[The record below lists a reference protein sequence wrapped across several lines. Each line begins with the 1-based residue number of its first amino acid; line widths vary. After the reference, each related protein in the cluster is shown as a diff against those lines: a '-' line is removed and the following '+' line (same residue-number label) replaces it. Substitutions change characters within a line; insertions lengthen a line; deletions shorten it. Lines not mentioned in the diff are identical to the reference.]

1 MFKVASWV
9 SDSINIR
16 SRAMARMR
24 EGAEGEREVMGI
36 DGEAYR
42 LGRDFCAAGVRVNG
56 KSQKEKG
63 KERYT

>member
-42 LGRDFCAAGVRVNG
+42 LGRDFCAAGR
-56 KSQKEKG
+56 QE
-63 KERYT
+63 